1 MSEGQRLLD
10 VFVSVRPDP
19 EMLEAVKAAHEA
31 LLSDLQKRLAEFNT
45 AIGADTSN
53 AINKVATAV
62 GKLAASME
70 KVAETKA
77 GNAIADANAQAEKY
91 SETADRLRENLADAA
106 KSQAALNT
114 ATSKANAAGGAIGS
128 GLSSS
133 GSAAPPPQ
141 PPAPKTQAELEVER
155 ISERRAGIQEN
166 IKLLRE
172 ANSLEIARLRA
183 LGQKEFASP
192 YEQQN
197 RELRA
202 IVLLMKAMDAEE
214 VDLLSNDVR
223 RQEYL
228 NFYSEVGRRVD
239 NARESVERF
248 ANRARQV
255 PGSAVSQPDA
265 LIRSKIQEDIAKLF
279 RAQNIRAGI
288 ALGAPQGRV
297 TGLPS
302 SGALAD
308 DLRAQEQVVRENAAN
323 VKKLRSEYDG
333 TKNSVDRLRD
343 AIDEL
348 ANSQKRLNVLQLA
361 AKDQGNLYRGVAE
374 GARDASIAAGRLS
387 ISLKEIGDIGLR
399 DDIVQLRR
407 DFQDFERELT
417 RLQSKGEFNFVV
429 QSSGLTELLNRL
441 ETLTARSGTA
451 TTSKEKIVSD
461 NEDLRASIRLD
472 EIRVQALNEK
482 YISRTTAIERSA
494 IVSQKEALAINQ
506 AKIQEINR
514 DRDNSIKKEQE
525 LNGLL
530 IQRQALLG
538 ALSQNLES
546 LADRTNASFNRLQN
560 TAFQAGQAFEDFA
573 VGFQLN
579 GFAGGIRGAANNIS
593 FIAQDLASV
602 YVDSE
607 KISQKW
613 KLIAGLGTGI
623 GAALAVTILPL
634 VIEWL
639 ENLNDI
645 EVELADISKRMK
657 DVARESELV
666 AEFNQ
671 NTRET
676 IDQIAESD
684 SLESVLD
691 TMRDLRLES
700 EKLSNSVVDTLR
712 SLADQRALE
721 DFRKGFSDVLDGV
734 RQQIAR
740 LINPQDID
748 ILPDALPLG
757 FLDDAFF
764 AAQRALRE
772 KQIAEELAN
781 SNELIDNYLELN
793 RQIDAAFAGARR
805 GVFDS
810 AQLKDIEDRF
820 GELADQ
826 VDAFAK
832 SADVANQ
839 EFAKNARENIAPL
852 QKLFEG
858 LRESAREYE
867 NLITQRLIAA
877 TEAAIQKS
885 EQLERRQKLIRREI
899 NGEID
904 AGAQQAIEIDEMS
917 QQYQDMIDAT
927 LEFYKR
933 SGAVR
938 ADQIDQLRAALQQQ
952 ANLELGNAALKEE
965 KDLVDKIR
973 AAEEKLDGIRNK
985 RGSRQSQV
993 VRPEEFLQQIQTA
1006 VLSIEPVDKNTD
1018 ALEKATKEIAD
1029 LNFQLQRMNRLQAV
1043 AAEEAVIR
1051 ERAAGGPLLPR
1062 DAQRFRELQDIRRQ
1076 VPLIARPAEDIPGP
1090 FNPLRELPIRAALRD
1105 EVRLGVQDAIQQGL
1119 RDLAPNLFKSIDGVG
1134 EAVRKKD
1141 LGARAQ

>member
-1 MSEGQRLLD
+1 MSLGQSKD
-10 VFVSVRPDP
+10 
-19 EMLEAVKAAHEA
+19 
-31 LLSDLQKRLAEFNT
+31 
-45 AIGADTSN
+45 
-53 AINKVATAV
+53 
-62 GKLAASME
+62 
-70 KVAETKA
+70 
-77 GNAIADANAQAEKY
+77 AEKY
-91 SETADRLRENLADAA
+91 
-106 KSQAALNT
+106 
-114 ATSKANAAGGAIGS
+114 
-128 GLSSS
+128 
-133 GSAAPPPQ
+133 
-141 PPAPKTQAELEVER
+141 
-155 ISERRAGIQEN
+155 RA
-166 IKLLRE
+166 
-172 ANSLEIARLRA
+172 
-183 LGQKEFASP
+183 
-192 YEQQN
+192 QN

-202 IVLLMKAMDAEE
+202 IVLEMRTMTATEEELLENENERARYLRFYEDVAKRVSNANEAVGQFAARARSVSESARSQSEVLLTSRLDENLADAF
-214 VDLLSNDVR
+214 R
-223 RQEYL
+223 RQSIRAAVAL
-228 NFYSEVGRRVD
+228 S
-239 NARESVERF
+239 APQERF
-248 ANRARQV
+248 
-255 PGSAVSQPDA
+255 
-265 LIRSKIQEDIAKLF
+265 
-279 RAQNIRAGI
+279 
-288 ALGAPQGRV
+288 

-302 SGALAD
+302 SGQLAD
-308 DLRAQEQVVRENAAN
+308 DIKAQELAVRQNIAAVRALKQN
-323 VKKLRSEYDG
+323 YDG
-333 TKNSVDRLRD
+333 SASSVENLRNAVD
-343 AIDEL
+343 VLVD
-348 ANSQKRLNVLQLA
+348 SQKRLNVLQLA

-451 TTSKEKIVSD
+451 TTSKEKIVSE
-461 NEDLRASIRLD
+461 NENLRASIRQD
-472 EIRVQALNEK
+472 EIESQALNEK
-482 YISRTTAIERSA
+482 YISRTTAIERTG
-494 IVSQKEALAINQ
+494 IVNQREELAKNQ
-506 AKIQEINR
+506 AKIQEVNKQ
-514 DRDNSIKKEQE
+514 RDNSIQKEEE
-525 LNGLL
+525 LNKLL
-530 IQRQALLG
+530 RERQALLG
-538 ALSQNLES
+538 GLNKTFQS

-712 SLADQRALE
+712 SLSDQRALE

-740 LINPQDID
+740 LMNPQDID

-839 EFAKNARENIAPL
+839 EFAKTARENIAPL

>member
-1 MSEGQRLLD
+1 
-10 VFVSVRPDP
+10 
-19 EMLEAVKAAHEA
+19 
-31 LLSDLQKRLAEFNT
+31 
-45 AIGADTSN
+45 
-53 AINKVATAV
+53 
-62 GKLAASME
+62 
-70 KVAETKA
+70 
-77 GNAIADANAQAEKY
+77 
-91 SETADRLRENLADAA
+91 
-106 KSQAALNT
+106 
-114 ATSKANAAGGAIGS
+114 
-128 GLSSS
+128 
-133 GSAAPPPQ
+133 
-141 PPAPKTQAELEVER
+141 
-155 ISERRAGIQEN
+155 
-166 IKLLRE
+166 
-172 ANSLEIARLRA
+172 
-183 LGQKEFASP
+183 
-192 YEQQN
+192 
-197 RELRA
+197 
-202 IVLLMKAMDAEE
+202 MKAMDAEE

-228 NFYSEVGRRVD
+228 NFYTEVGRRVD

-288 ALGAPQGRV
+288 ALGAPQERV

-348 ANSQKRLNVLQLA
+348 ANSQKRLGVLQLA

-441 ETLTARSGTA
+441 ETLTARSGSA
-451 TTSKEKIVSD
+451 RSNKENIVSE
-461 NEDLRASIRLD
+461 NENLRASIRQD
-472 EIRVQALNEK
+472 EIKAQALNEK
-482 YISRTTAIERSA
+482 YISRTTAIERSG
-494 IVSQKEALAINQ
+494 IVNQREELAKNQ
-506 AKIQEINR
+506 AKIQEVNKQ
-514 DRDNSIKKEQE
+514 RDNSIQKEEE
-525 LNGLL
+525 LNRLL
-530 IQRQALLG
+530 RERQALLG
-538 ALSQNLES
+538 GLNKSLQS

-634 VIEWL
+634 VVEWL

-657 DVARESELV
+657 EVARESELV

-684 SLESVLD
+684 SLESLLE

-712 SLADQRALE
+712 SLSDQRALE
-721 DFRKGFSDVLDGV
+721 DFRRGFSNVLDGV
-734 RQQIAR
+734 KQQIAD
-740 LINPQDID
+740 LMNPTELDVNANDFINPIG
-748 ILPDALPLG
+748 L
-757 FLDDAFF
+757 LDEAFF
-764 AAQRALRE
+764 AAQRALRA
-772 KQIAEELAN
+772 KQVAEELAN

-839 EFAKNARENIAPL
+839 EFAKTARENIAPL

-917 QQYQDMIDAT
+917 QKYQEMIDAT

-1051 ERAAGGPLLPR
+1051 ERAAGGPLLPK

-1105 EVRLGVQDAIQQGL
+1105 EVRLGVQDALQQGL